1 MKYKFHPA
9 PFLCLVA
16 YSALESA
23 SCPELTVV
31 LMLCSPNAYYLRIY
45 CHAFRMYYCSF
56 VVSLVT
62 VLTIFTYQSNFSL
75 NLVIIVWWTPLH
87 HIYVCSEIVHYPI
100 PNFNNQ

>member
-31 LMLCSPNAYYLRIY
+31 LMLCSPNAYYLRRYIVMLLE
-45 CHAFRMYYCSF
+45 C
-56 VVSLVT
+56 
-62 VLTIFTYQSNFSL
+62 
-75 NLVIIVWWTPLH
+75 IIAA
-87 HIYVCSEIVHYPI
+87 S
-100 PNFNNQ
+100 